1 MKVEYY
7 YDGQFR
13 RTLMHLI
20 RLFSEFQVQYGTD
33 ENGNPKYR
41 KVPCR
46 YADFSRMAQY
56 LINGNSENVVK
67 ASPMMT
73 ISVDSLNMSRK
84 DVRSHWSETI
94 VLGTNVSP
102 TQNEYTKELDR
113 EYLVERFNP
122 VPWDLTFSV
131 NIWTTLLTSKME
143 IMEQIATL
151 FAPAITLQTSE
162 NPLDWCSLT
171 DVELINTTFSNRSMP
186 QGTDTDLDI
195 AVMQFKCQIWMSLP
209 AKVTKPKLIQQIVTN
224 MQLANT
230 ESDFILNDFNDV
242 IVDVFTPKNM
252 GILVNKIN
260 TNTKSTEIYELTL
273 TGEGLNTVS
282 RNGKIFS
289 WDEYFK
295 YLSTEY
301 KNQKIQV
308 RFLQGIEETNPIKGD
323 VISIGSDD
331 NSNKLLVQVD
341 SSIYTS
347 TIGINEFI
355 VESEQLLNAIPE
367 QFYINVSER
376 NLQYK
381 NSTIPPNYMAKITSD
396 GATIIEPST
405 ISGFVYNMEDQ
416 DYYRYNNEFGWHRG
430 IMNKYRAGYWRIG
443 FKD

>member
-20 RLFSEFQVQYGTD
+20 RLFGEFQVQYGTD
-33 ENGNPKYR
+33 DEGKPRYR

-56 LINGNSENVVK
+56 LIAGNSENVAK
-67 ASPMMT
+67 AAPMMT
-73 ISVDSLNMSRK
+73 IGVDSLTMSRK
-84 DVRSHWSETI
+84 DIRSPWSEKL
-94 VLGTNVSP
+94 VMGTNVSP
-102 TQNEYTKELDR
+102 AQNEYTKELDQQ
-113 EYLVERFNP
+113 YQVERFNP

-143 IMEQIATL
+143 ILEQIATL
-151 FAPAITLQTSE
+151 FAPSVTLQTSE

-171 DVELINTTFSNRSMP
+171 DVELMDTQFSSRGMP

-195 AVMQFKCQIWMSLP
+195 ATMTFKCQIWMSLP

-230 ESDFILNDFNDV
+230 ESDFIMSDFNDI

-252 GILVNKIN
+252 GIKVEKVESTDL
-260 TNTKSTEIYELTL
+260 STEIYELTL
-273 TGEGLNTVS
+273 VGEGLNTVS
-282 RNGKIFS
+282 RSGKIFS
-289 WDEYFK
+289 WDVYFK
-295 YLSTEY
+295 YLQPDF
-301 KNQKIQV
+301 KDKKIQI
-308 RFLQGIEETNPIKGD
+308 RFLQGIEEQNPIRGE

-331 NSNKLLVQVD
+331 MANKLLVQVD

-347 TIGINEFI
+347 QLAIKEFI
-355 VESEQLLNAIPE
+355 VDAEQLHGALPE
-367 QFYINVSER
+367 QIYINASER
-376 NLQYK
+376 NIDYK
-381 NSTIPPNYMAKITSD
+381 KSVIPPNYIAQINND
-396 GATIIEPST
+396 GAKIIEPST
-405 ISGFVYNMEDQ
+405 ISGFVYNSSDES
-416 DYYRYNNEFGWHRG
+416 YYRYNSEFGWHRG
-430 IMNKYRAGYWRIG
+430 VMNKYRAGYWRIG

>member
-20 RLFSEFQVQYGTD
+20 RLFGEFQVQFGTD

-56 LINGNSENVVK
+56 LINGNSENVAK
-67 ASPMMT
+67 AAPMMT
-73 ISVDSLNMSRK
+73 ISVDDLNMSRK
-84 DVRSHWSETI
+84 DVRSHWSEKI

-102 TQNEYTKELDR
+102 AVNEYTDVLDKE
-113 EYLVERFNP
+113 YMVERFNP

-151 FAPAITLQTSE
+151 FAPAVTLQTSE

-171 DVELINTTFSNRSMP
+171 DVELISTTFSNRAFP

-195 AVMQFKCQIWMSLP
+195 ATMQFKCQIWMSLP

-224 MQLANT
+224 MQLAST
-230 ESDFILNDFNDV
+230 ENEFILNDFDDV

-252 GILVNKIN
+252 GILVEKIS
-260 TNTKSTEIYELTL
+260 TNSKSTETYELTL
-273 TGEGLNTVS
+273 VGEGLNTVS

-289 WDEYFK
+289 WNVYFK
-295 YLSTEY
+295 YLSPDY
-301 KNQKIQV
+301 NNQHIQI
-308 RFLQGIEETNPIKGD
+308 RFLQGLEEATPIKGD
-323 VISIGSDD
+323 VISVGNDSTA
-331 NSNKLLVQVD
+331 NKLIVQVD

-347 TIGINEFI
+347 TIGIKEF
-355 VESEQLLNAIPE
+355 VVDNDQFKDTIPE
-367 QFYINVSER
+367 QLYVNVSER

-381 NSTIPPNYMAKITSD
+381 NSIIPPNYMAKITND
-396 GATIIEPST
+396 GAEIIEPSSIT
-405 ISGFVYNMEDQ
+405 GFVYNMDDQ
-416 DYYRYNNEFGWHRG
+416 DYYRFNNEFGWHRG